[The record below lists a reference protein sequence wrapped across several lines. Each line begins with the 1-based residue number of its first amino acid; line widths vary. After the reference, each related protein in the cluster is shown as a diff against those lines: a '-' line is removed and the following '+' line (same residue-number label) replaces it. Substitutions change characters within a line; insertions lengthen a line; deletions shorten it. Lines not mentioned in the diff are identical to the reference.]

1 MKLSEI
7 FSQKETGEA
16 IISGWFFEKRKIHT
30 ARLPYSSANK
40 KLNKLFVNKKE
51 NYTNGKVK

>member
-1 MKLSEI
+1 MKLSKN
-7 FSQKETGEA
+7 FSKKETGEA

-51 NYTNGKVK
+51 KYTNGKVK

>member
-16 IISGWFFEKRKIHT
+16 IISGWFFEKRKIIT

-51 NYTNGKVK
+51 N

>member
-1 MKLSEI
+1 MKLSKI
-7 FSQKETGEA
+7 FSKKETGEA

-51 NYTNGKVK
+51 N